1 MPIPIKLANIS
12 NYKFICTTS
21 YVIENGCKWRT
32 LPKEYGK
39 WHTIYVKFN
48 RWSKNDTIAKAIDF
62 SLWSLILVATKRQKL
77 FNEGNSILLID
88 STIIKVSTD
97 ANRSRNTQKRSIG
110 RSKWGLTTKLHLC
123 CTASYPVVFRLSPSN
138 SHDANE

>member
-1 MPIPIKLANIS
+1 MPIAIKLANIS

-62 SLWSLILVATKRQKL
+62 SL
-77 FNEGNSILLID
+77 
-88 STIIKVSTD
+88 
-97 ANRSRNTQKRSIG
+97 
-110 RSKWGLTTKLHLC
+110 
-123 CTASYPVVFRLSPSN
+123 
-138 SHDANE
+138 